1 MDKKSSPKKCTDQ
14 EKVELPDKAINE
26 VIENEYEKAI
36 LESTGIL
43 TVTSEQYKEY
53 FDICYQFLAV
63 ENGHRYN
70 IRQIPHEG
78 NTDPQKNGIR
88 IGLSFISLQRG
99 KNGLEKDTTK
109 YLLSE
114 DDPVFGIVR
123 PNSWI
128 THTLL
133 LSLLFIDTLNISL
146 RNLCLKYPV
155 DGGILRGSILCRI
168 NSNAAPSVKNFFNID
183 FVILQK
189 GIQEIHHVISRLRCR
204 IDNR

>member
-1 MDKKSSPKKCTDQ
+1 MDRKSSPKKCADQ
-14 EKVELPDKAINE
+14 EKVELSDKAINE

-36 LESTGIL
+36 LESTGVL

-70 IRQIPHEG
+70 IRLIPHEG

-114 DDPVFGIVR
+114 DDPVTGLAVLYSFGYSFLDFWR
-123 PNSWI
+123 Q
-128 THTLL
+128 
-133 LSLLFIDTLNISL
+133 
-146 RNLCLKYPV
+146 
-155 DGGILRGSILCRI
+155 
-168 NSNAAPSVKNFFNID
+168 NASVKTFGFLNEAHPGKLIFC
-183 FVILQK
+183 QK
-189 GIQEIHHVISRLRCR
+189 VVPFDPDKLKHDEYVVAVPIKKRS
-204 IDNR
+204 